1 MNFEKG
7 KKKILFNIPIKP
19 NVDKDER
26 EGRGRE
32 EKVTMD

>member
-1 MNFEKG
+1 L
-7 KKKILFNIPIKP
+7 KKVKNILFNIPIKP

-26 EGRGRE
+26 GGRGRE